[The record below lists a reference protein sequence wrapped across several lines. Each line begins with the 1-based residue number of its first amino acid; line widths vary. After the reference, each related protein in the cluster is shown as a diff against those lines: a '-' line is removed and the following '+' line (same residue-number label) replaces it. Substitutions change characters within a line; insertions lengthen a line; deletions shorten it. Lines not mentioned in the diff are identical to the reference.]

1 MNDSIETND
10 RAAIADVIQKL
21 ETAWNAGDG
30 PAFAAPMAPDADFVT
45 VRAEHFRGREA
56 IAKGHTGIFRT
67 IYAGSTNRYLIETA
81 RLLAPDIALVHVQA
95 TLDVPA
101 GPLAGRHS
109 ALFSVVL
116 TRGPSGWLIASFHNT
131 LVSSRGALGQ
141 NEKGPNEDPSLT
153 SGKA

>member
-1 MNDSIETND
+1 MNNSIDTND
-10 RAAIADVIQKL
+10 RTAIAEIVQQL

-56 IAKGHTGIFRT
+56 IAAGHAGIFRT
-67 IYAGSTNRYLIETA
+67 IYAGSTNRYVLEAA
-81 RLLAPDIALVHVQA
+81 RLLAPDIALAHIRA

-109 ALFSVVL
+109 ALFSIVL
-116 TRGPSGWLIASFHNT
+116 TCGLSGWLIASFHNT
-131 LVSSRGALGQ
+131 LA
-141 NEKGPNEDPSLT
+141 P
-153 SGKA
+153 A